1 MRSEDEDR
9 AGRRTRTR
17 KRKGGSFI
25 GHEDAIAVRLIIS
38 HSSRPADSTEGHLAA
53 TRRRMRSEDE
63 VEEEDEVED
72 AGG

>member
-1 MRSEDEDR
+1 MKLSREEDEDDDEEVRLLYR
-9 AGRRTRTR
+9 AGTVDT
-17 KRKGGSFI
+17 
-25 GHEDAIAVRLIIS
+25 IAVTLRVS
-38 HSSRPADSTEGHLAA
+38 RASRPADSTEGHLAA